1 MKNLLFAIM
10 LLFATTANSKND
22 VTKFLGIPV
31 DGTKNAMID
40 KLIDKGFTYNREEDY
55 LEGEF
60 NGQDVHLNVVTNN
73 NKVYRI
79 MVTETTKWNETD
91 IRIRFNTLFNQF
103 NNNPRYLCLNEK
115 SLIPEE
121 EKIAYEMEINN
132 KRYEADFFQEISFDN
147 IDTIAIK
154 EKAKELLKKSS
165 SDDDIYYSSG
175 KTEKVDNA
183 YKLMLLYHVYENA
196 KNKLVW
202 FIINKFLDKYYIVI
216 YYDNLYNRANGEDL

>member
-1 MKNLLFAIM
+1 
-10 LLFATTANSKND
+10 
-22 VTKFLGIPV
+22 
-31 DGTKNAMID
+31 
-40 KLIDKGFTYNREEDY
+40 
-55 LEGEF
+55 
-60 NGQDVHLNVVTNN
+60 
-73 NKVYRI
+73 
-79 MVTETTKWNETD
+79 
-91 IRIRFNTLFNQF
+91 LFNQF

-202 FIINKFLDKYYIVI
+202 FIINKFLDKYNIVI